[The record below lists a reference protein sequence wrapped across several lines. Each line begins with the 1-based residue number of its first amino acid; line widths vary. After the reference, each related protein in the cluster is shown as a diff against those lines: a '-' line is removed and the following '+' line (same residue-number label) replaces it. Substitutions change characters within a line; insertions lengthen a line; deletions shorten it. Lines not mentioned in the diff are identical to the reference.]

1 MTSVPKI
8 RCKTQLKR
16 LTGANSFVFV
26 PNVFFSVFVLIK
38 SARFVLYDFGIFL
51 FCPRLQDLLFML
63 PVTFC
68 ADHICKICSLCLVWL
83 FVQFTFARFVVYA
96 SCNFLCCSHLQ
107 DLFFMP
113 RVTLFAV
120 HIYKNAQE
128 HTNKSDMQVLTA
140 QMRTNK
146 LRCATWARQSKES
159 NKATVHA
166 QQTLQQ

>member
-1 MTSVPKI
+1 
-8 RCKTQLKR
+8 
-16 LTGANSFVFV
+16 
-26 PNVFFSVFVLIK
+26 VLVK
-38 SARFVLYDFGIFL
+38 SARFVLYVSSD
-51 FCPRLQDLLFML
+51 
-63 PVTFC
+63 
-68 ADHICKICSLCLVWL
+68 
-83 FVQFTFARFVVYA
+83 
-96 SCNFLCCSHLQ
+96 FLCWSHLQ

-120 HIYKNAQE
+120 HICNNAQE
-128 HTNKSDMQVLTA
+128 RTNKADVQVLTA